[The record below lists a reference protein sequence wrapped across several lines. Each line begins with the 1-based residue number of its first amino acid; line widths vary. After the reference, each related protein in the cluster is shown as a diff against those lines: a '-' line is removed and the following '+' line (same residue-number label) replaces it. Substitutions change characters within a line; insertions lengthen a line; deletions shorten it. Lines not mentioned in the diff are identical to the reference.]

1 MYLGLDTE
9 TKNLGF
15 DIMKD
20 NECMLS
26 VQTGDNSNQKL
37 FWADST
43 DAQWNLGSAKREIQ
57 NLLSKGVI
65 FVGYNIKGFDLPM
78 IKQFLNVDIPESQIL
93 DLCLCQPQKIA
104 QLTGKNRSRLEE
116 ACKAFGIDASHKQRM
131 DEKAKAYKTNEA
143 FKARSLVRAKE
154 LVQDKKWSYNFSY
167 DYALDKIAGGNAI
180 YDAYLEFAKS
190 GGQKNTLFYEYAVG
204 DVISEYQLL
213 KKLGY

>member
-1 MYLGLDTE
+1 MEFRERKKGN
-9 TKNLGF
+9 TKFAL
-15 DIMKD
+15 
-20 NECMLS
+20 
-26 VQTGDNSNQKL
+26 
-37 FWADST
+37 
-43 DAQWNLGSAKREIQ
+43 
-57 NLLSKGVI
+57 KGVI

-154 LVQDKKWSYNFSY
+154 LVQDKKWTVFFHTTMH
-167 DYALDKIAGGNAI
+167 LI
-180 YDAYLEFAKS
+180 KS
-190 GGQKNTLFYEYAVG
+190 LVGTQSMMLTWNLPKAVDKNTLFYDYAIG
-204 DVISEYQLL
+204 DIISEFSLL